1 MPRPPVLPDATLLQA
16 VARLGEVGLDA
27 LRARFPDTP
36 VRTLQRRLA
45 ALVARGDLAVSGK
58 ARATRY
64 RIADSGVSGTI
75 ELSGFGL
82 SLDFPVSPESA
93 PLLQRV
99 MQPLAR
105 REPVGYER
113 SLLEDYVPNATHYL
127 PRPLRDRLREMG
139 TSPVAGSAAGTY
151 ARQILDRLLID
162 LSWAS
167 SQLEGNT
174 YSRLDTENLLRFN
187 LEAIGKD
194 ALETQMILNH
204 KRAIELLVEDA
215 PELGFN
221 RHTVTSLH
229 ALLSENLL
237 PEPGAGGR
245 LRTTPV
251 GITGSTYTP
260 SAIPALIEEC
270 FDTFLAKAA
279 AIEDP
284 FEQALFSMV
293 HLPYLQPF
301 DDVNKRT
308 SRLVANLPLIK
319 RNLSPL
325 AFIGLP
331 RETYVL
337 ANLAVYEL
345 RRIELLRDVF
355 AWAYE
360 RSCRQYTILR
370 DSLPEPDPVRLR
382 NREVLGRLVQEVV
395 EKGIRRDDVSA
406 LSGLVAKRGEN
417 ETHPVLIA
425 LLRNELHHLHAG
437 NFARYRILPSRFSE
451 WLENQ
456 Q

>member
-1 MPRPPVLPDATLLQA
+1 MARAPTVPDAELLHA
-16 VARLGEVGLDA
+16 LANLGEVGIEA
-27 LRARFPDTP
+27 LHLRFPDVP

-45 ALVARGDLAVSGK
+45 SLVARGQVAASGK

-64 RIADSGVSGTI
+64 RTLGAVAFGTI
-75 ELSGFGL
+75 ELTGFGHE
-82 SLDFPVSPESA
+82 FPLTPEGIELARDVS
-93 PLLQRV
+93 R
-99 MQPLAR
+99 PLAR
-105 REPVGYER
+105 RDPAGYER
-113 SLLEDYVPNATHYL
+113 SFLEAYRPNATHYL
-127 PRPLRDRLREMG
+127 PAPLRDRLRRLG
-139 TSPVAGSAAGTY
+139 SSPVAGAAAGTY

-187 LEAIGKD
+187 LAAIGKD

-215 PELGFN
+215 TELGFN
-221 RHTVTSLH
+221 RYTITSLH

-237 PEPGAGGR
+237 PDPGAGGR

-260 SAIPALIEEC
+260 TAIPALIEEC
-270 FDTFLAKAA
+270 FETILAKAD
-279 AIEDP
+279 AIRDP
-284 FEQALFSMV
+284 IEQAFFTMV

-308 SRLVANLPLIK
+308 SRLAANVPLI
-319 RNLSPL
+319 RGNLSPL
-325 AFIGLP
+325 SFVDLP
-331 RETYVL
+331 AEIYIQ

-345 RRIELLRDVF
+345 RRVELLRDVF

-360 RSCRQYTILR
+360 RSCKRYTILR
-370 DSLPEPDPVRLR
+370 DSLPEPDPLR
-382 NREVLGRLVQEVV
+382 QRHRELLGRLVQEVV
-395 EKGIRRDDVSA
+395 ETGIRRNDVDG
-406 LSGLVAKRGEN
+406 LSRLVESRGPPESTG
-417 ETHPVLIA
+417 EVLA

-437 NFARYRILPSRFSE
+437 NFARYRILPSRFFE
-451 WLENQ
+451 WLEQ